1 MLQWRIVHYAKF
13 AGAELNAPLLVVFTA
28 AYLSIVTLGVEL
40 TLLGSLP
47 PTSTFGLPRR
57 V

>member
-13 AGAELNAPLLVVFTA
+13 ADAELNAPLLVVFTA

-47 PTSTFGLPRR
+47 PTSIFGLPRR